1 LKELRET
8 NNALKIIKKASLS
21 NMMHLIEKA
30 LPECNELISI
40 FVKSISTAQENL
52 QSELKKKKIRNR
64 TAPNSEA

>member
-30 LPECNELISI
+30 MPGCNELISI
-40 FVKSISTAQENL
+40 FVNSIATTREKLRNEQ
-52 QSELKKKKIRNR
+52 KKKKISNR
-64 TAPNSEA
+64 TDSNPDA